1 MTSSCLVKTI
11 FHRIRLHMRKGRA
24 SPSLFWNLMKG
35 TLGYISFNLIIS
47 ISRQRKLSQGDPEQ
61 SCGLMKHMR
70 CHLPRSKDLYLKWS
84 NPSVRSPSL
93 IFQVCLFLLVLN
105 FAVATFSDV
114 QKCFEID

>member
-1 MTSSCLVKTI
+1 
-11 FHRIRLHMRKGRA
+11 
-24 SPSLFWNLMKG
+24 MKG
-35 TLGYISFNLIIS
+35 ALGYISFNLIIS
-47 ISRQRKLSQGDPEQ
+47 ISQQRKLSQGDPEH

-70 CHLPRSKDLYLKWS
+70 GHLPRSKVLNLKWS

-93 IFQVCLFLLVLN
+93 IFIPFQVYLFLLVLN